1 MEKYRGDTFI
11 FDLFITKEEV
21 SQKFLTGDIVR
32 VGVKKDLYQTEYDLY
47 REIQVDEDTDSI
59 EINFSKDETE
69 KLRIGEYQIEIEL
82 TRAGIVETIYR
93 NSLKV
98 LGDVINGT
106 KQ

>member
-1 MEKYRGDTFI
+1 MGKYRGDTFI

-93 NSLKV
+93 NSLKI

>member
-93 NSLKV
+93 NSLKI